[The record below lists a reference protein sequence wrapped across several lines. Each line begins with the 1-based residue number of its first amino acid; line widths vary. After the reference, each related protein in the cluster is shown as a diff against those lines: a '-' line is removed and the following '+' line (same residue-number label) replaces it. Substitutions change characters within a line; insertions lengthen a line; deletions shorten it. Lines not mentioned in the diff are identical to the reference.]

1 MNTFLNKIMESPE
14 IMNIDQKSRRGYILD
29 KSDLSKS
36 KLKELKEHLTVE
48 PDTNN
53 QFTDD
58 APSYPIFHE
67 TDEQIFIPRA
77 FGIEHFGDAKINNTK
92 PGDAVSFKF
101 KGELRTKQ
109 VSVVEKIIE
118 SLGSKVG
125 GGIVVAPCGSGKCY
139 ATGTLITLSNGKI
152 VEVENLAIGDKVLG
166 DDGAERTVKVISHGH
181 DTLYRVSCIGHDDL
195 IVNGAHPLCLKNNTT
210 NKIEVKTVENAIHS
224 CDLYSLYRVSITTY
238 PHQKTLKDPR
248 ILGRELG
255 MFANIETNINIPGWI
270 LRNTLK
276 VRNSFIEGF
285 IEKHSFGDL
294 IVTKSMSFA
303 KDVLQ
308 LLHSCGYPAT
318 IVSLSNKQITI
329 DSFIRYHDDDVD
341 DVNIN
346 SIDHV
351 YSSTPSGAIKISK
364 ERYGLYHGFI
374 IDGNHQFILGDGT
387 VGHNTVMA
395 IAASAK
401 IGKKTLVICHKQFL
415 MRQWMSQYAAFTD
428 AKVGIIQQ
436 TKMDTEDKD
445 VVIGML
451 QSVSMREYPKEMFD
465 EFGMVIYDECIPA
478 NMRVMTNVGEIRV
491 DALYKSW
498 KKDQI
503 LVKSIDPHTGEFQWK
518 PIVRM
523 WKSQRTDLVQL
534 TVHGH
539 DKRWKCTPEHKI
551 YTWNDDVKMVKACKL
566 TPDDIILCYSE
577 MISETLCPVL
587 WKDALQILYGRL
599 MVHPDYLEPVD
610 DRSAHLRFKCLLKDF
625 IDNKDYNDWLF
636 QMLPPITESNI
647 YSHPF
652 DLHPDQLCNDYWL
665 KNMTVKGWAIWWIE
679 SWSYWISS
687 F

>member
-1 MNTFLNKIMESPE
+1 
-14 IMNIDQKSRRGYILD
+14 
-29 KSDLSKS
+29 
-36 KLKELKEHLTVE
+36 
-48 PDTNN
+48 
-53 QFTDD
+53 
-58 APSYPIFHE
+58 
-67 TDEQIFIPRA
+67 
-77 FGIEHFGDAKINNTK
+77 
-92 PGDAVSFKF
+92 
-101 KGELRTKQ
+101 
-109 VSVVEKIIE
+109 
-118 SLGSKVG
+118 
-125 GGIVVAPCGSGKCY
+125 
-139 ATGTLITLSNGKI
+139 
-152 VEVENLAIGDKVLG
+152 
-166 DDGAERTVKVISHGH
+166 
-181 DTLYRVSCIGHDDL
+181 
-195 IVNGAHPLCLKNNTT
+195 
-210 NKIEVKTVENAIHS
+210 
-224 CDLYSLYRVSITTY
+224 
-238 PHQKTLKDPR
+238 
-248 ILGRELG
+248 
-255 MFANIETNINIPGWI
+255 
-270 LRNTLK
+270 
-276 VRNSFIEGF
+276 
-285 IEKHSFGDL
+285 
-294 IVTKSMSFA
+294 
-303 KDVLQ
+303 
-308 LLHSCGYPAT
+308 
-318 IVSLSNKQITI
+318 
-329 DSFIRYHDDDVD
+329 
-341 DVNIN
+341 
-346 SIDHV
+346 
-351 YSSTPSGAIKISK
+351 
-364 ERYGLYHGFI
+364 
-374 IDGNHQFILGDGT
+374 
-387 VGHNTVMA
+387 MA

-665 KNMTVKGWAIWWIE
+665 ENMNVKGWAIWWIE
-679 SWSYWISS
+679 SGCFSDPVCLTLPSSDVQMEDFFNEHGFSGEVDDKMLILDEPSSASFLKAIEHVNPLDMCGRALWNTVDLKTIPKSCRLREKTFVNSLKNKKPTYVFDMEVLDNHNYIVEWIATKQGIVVSNCHHTS
-687 F
+687 ARVFSRALFKLGGIPHQIGLSATPERADKLECVYRWHLGPIIHEMDTKKADVQVQMIHVDSKIRMRYRAYSKNGKKEKTMDYVKMITDITESAPRNTVIRQTINGAALNKRQVLVLSDRRGHLETIEKIISKDIRRGFYVGGMKQSELDKVAEGSQVIFATCQMVEEGFDWKCCNTIVLCTPITTRNKGRIRQIIGRMLRSKTEHGPLLLDVVDKNGYFYRIGNSRRKYYEELGYEVEDKPCF